1 MILKQRKIYL
11 TKLLE
16 LLANC
21 GGLRRS
27 HHQQLTLLINNQ
39 MPTISTNKELLNVI
53 NEDVKNVKQFTK
65 MPAISDELYNELL
78 EEFNNDSYYFFN

>member
-1 MILKQRKIYL
+1 MTQSAPQNVTEDKL
-11 TKLLE
+11 T
-16 LLANC
+16 
-21 GGLRRS
+21 
-27 HHQQLTLLINNQ
+27 
-39 MPTISTNKELLNVI
+39 ELLNVI